1 MQPPAIGFGTCK
13 WISLERRNRVTRL
26 RFGSVQFRM
35 GQRYGILRHSQQLSE
50 RKRERDEQPKTKT
63 KDVSIHTCLLS
74 VFTMFT
80 HFFEIR
86 RLFASDG
93 WVLNKRQNGAHMWK
107 SLCISSNT
115 RTHTHRAHL
124 IYHFPK
130 TIILIKLSVSKA
142 HLWSKLKWKRNDG
155 SVDAQTKALSIVFL
169 AAAKWIVR
177 TMLVFYCHLF
187 L

>member
-1 MQPPAIGFGTCK
+1 MNFVGTQK
-13 WISLERRNRVTRL
+13 PSDSIAV
-26 RFGSVQFRM
+26 RFGSVSN
-35 GQRYGILRHSQQLSE
+35 GSKIRYFTSFSTTE
-50 RKRERDEQPKTKT
+50 RERERERWTAKNKNKRRFD
-63 KDVSIHTCLLS
+63 
-74 VFTMFT
+74 T
-80 HFFEIR
+80 HMSFECFHHVHSFFEIR

-130 TIILIKLSVSKA
+130 TIILIKLSESKA

>member
-50 RKRERDEQPKTKT
+50 RERERWTAKNKNKRRFD
-63 KDVSIHTCLLS
+63 
-74 VFTMFT
+74 T
-80 HFFEIR
+80 HMSFECFHHVHSFFEIR

-130 TIILIKLSVSKA
+130 TIILIKLSESKA